1 MSCTLSRNNSERLS
15 FLHGTDR
22 NLSILEPSQ
31 QLTWADLYLAG
42 ILDYINYM
50 AKNDLLEKYGGLRGL
65 VNTVNGL
72 EPIKAWLEKRPA
84 TDV

>member
-1 MSCTLSRNNSERLS
+1 MKNI
-15 FLHGTDR
+15 GAQVDR
-22 NLSILEPSQ
+22 SILSLPFA

-50 AKNDLLEKYGGLRGL
+50 AKQNLLEKYAGLTGL
-65 VNTVNGL
+65 VNSVNAL

>member
-1 MSCTLSRNNSERLS
+1 M
-15 FLHGTDR
+15 
-22 NLSILEPSQ
+22 
-31 QLTWADLYLAG
+31 TWADLYLAG

-50 AKNDLLEKYGGLRGL
+50 SKQDLVEKYTGLRGL
-65 VNTVNGL
+65 VSTVNAL

>member
-1 MSCTLSRNNSERLS
+1 M
-15 FLHGTDR
+15 F
-22 NLSILEPSQ
+22 PSDSAT

-50 AKNDLLEKYGGLRGL
+50 AKADLLEKYGGLRAM